1 MTKEEAREICLET
14 ILHDLG
20 YYPVKKDFKESWY
33 FLREEDKKSPS
44 FKVNLKLNRWYDFGI
59 GQGGNAIDLV
69 MFIKNCDF
77 ISAIDY
83 LTKFEDNIEN
93 IDIKV
98 VKQRREDY
106 KSGEKNYEILE
117 VKKIFMYPLKNYL
130 YERNIDLE
138 VAYKFLKEIHYEMK
152 GRKQYALCMENNS
165 GGYAVRNLLFK
176 GNLGNQD
183 ITTIDNGKEEAIVF
197 EGFFN
202 FLSYITLSKHK
213 INNYNFEILNS
224 ANNIHKLEG
233 KRYKKIYCFGDNDKT
248 GKSVL
253 EELKNIFLESEVID
267 KSNLYKNF
275 KDLNE
280 WHINQKNER
289 NELTIKRSL

>member
-1 MTKEEAREICLET
+1 
-14 ILHDLG
+14 
-20 YYPVKKDFKESWY
+20 
-33 FLREEDKKSPS
+33 
-44 FKVNLKLNRWYDFGI
+44 
-59 GQGGNAIDLV
+59 
-69 MFIKNCDF
+69 
-77 ISAIDY
+77 
-83 LTKFEDNIEN
+83 
-93 IDIKV
+93 
-98 VKQRREDY
+98 
-106 KSGEKNYEILE
+106 
-117 VKKIFMYPLKNYL
+117 
-130 YERNIDLE
+130 
-138 VAYKFLKEIHYEMK
+138 MK

-183 ITTIDNGKEEAIVF
+183 ITTIDNGKEEVIIF

-202 FLSYITLSKHK
+202 FLSYITLSKHE